1 MSARE
6 VVMLGTASMSPTRHR
21 NHNGYALRWDDRL
34 VFFDPG
40 EGFQRQCTIAGL
52 AIARADAVCLT
63 HFHGDH
69 CLGLPGLIARR
80 AADQV
85 DEPLQVYFPGDGIEY
100 FDKLRTCTASAFQPP
115 LAPCPIDGPGVV
127 GTIGDLTITAR
138 PLRHR
143 VTTYGYRLQEPE
155 GRTFDPDELARR
167 GVVGPAVG
175 RLQREGEC
183 DSPTGRVTLDDVS
196 VVRPGQSMALVMD
209 TAVCDSIVE
218 LARNVDLLV
227 IESTFLAADAD
238 LAEQYRHL
246 TADQAGRLASEAGA
260 RRVVLTHFS
269 QRYGHGDPTGASSGA
284 QRFVEEAAAHHGDV
298 HGANDFDVIAVPAR
312 S

>member
-1 MSARE
+1 
-6 VVMLGTASMSPTRHR
+6 MLGTASMSPTRHR

-80 AADQV
+80 GADHIS
-85 DEPLQVYFPGDGIEY
+85 EPLDIYFPGDGIEY
-100 FDKLRTCTASAFQPP
+100 FDKLRSCTASAIEPP
-115 LAPCPIDGPGVV
+115 LAAHPINGPGVA
-127 GTIGDLTITAR
+127 GTVGDLTITAL

-143 VTTYGYRLQEPE
+143 ITAYGYRLQEPD
-155 GRTFDPDELARR
+155 GRTFDPAELAAR
-167 GVVGPAVG
+167 GIAGPDVG
-175 RLQREGEC
+175 RLQREGEI
-183 DSPTGRVTLDDVS
+183 DTLTGRVTLDDVS
-196 VVRPGQSMALVMD
+196 TPRVGQSMALVMD
-209 TAVCDSIVE
+209 TAVCDSILE

-227 IESTFLAADAD
+227 IESTFLHADAD
-238 LAEQYRHL
+238 LAEQYLHL
-246 TADQAGRLASEAGA
+246 TADQAGRLGAEAGA

-269 QRYGHGDPTGASSGA
+269 QRYGHGDARDAGAGDLAAGTGGA
-284 QRFVEEAAAHHGDV
+284 QRFVEEASVHHPDV
-298 HGANDFDVIAVPAR
+298 RGANDFDVFAVPPR
-312 S
+312 